1 MLRRMEGA
9 RGEMMAEMGMETA
22 DALRDMFR
30 WAAAV
35 AVAGREESKELV
47 EPTPERE
54 AAREALRA
62 ATSFSEAEALDSL
75 IRLR

>member
-9 RGEMMAEMGMETA
+9 RGETIAEMGMETA
-22 DALRDMFR
+22 DALRDMLR
-30 WAAAV
+30 RAPAA

-47 EPTPERE
+47 EAAPERE

-62 ATSFSEAEALDSL
+62 AASFSEVEALDSF